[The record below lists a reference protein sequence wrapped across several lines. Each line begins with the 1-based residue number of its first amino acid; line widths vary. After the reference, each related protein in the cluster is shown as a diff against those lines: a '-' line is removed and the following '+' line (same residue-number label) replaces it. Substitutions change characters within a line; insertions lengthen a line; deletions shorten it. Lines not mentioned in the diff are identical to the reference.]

1 MSNVFNLTR
10 LANSRALVRGTDP
23 GESQILSTEEW
34 DAVDQHLTQHVAAK
48 AFDKAATDF
57 FKPLTDA
64 VDKLSQLQ
72 AESLPASNPLEKLV
86 LREATEAVE
95 GDEGETIFLG
105 HDAQVLRAI
114 ATDQTELLIWVN
126 GSIEILLPDEKPGD
140 LLSADRGVPGMEFV
154 TFTNKDEAMDFFAN
168 MFGAADDDAAT
179 GVEIVPFTNKEEAMD
194 FFANMFGEADT
205 DDEATGEGDDTPNT
219 EDVNDR

>member
-10 LANSRALVRGTDP
+10 LANSRALVQGTDP

-64 VDKLSQLQ
+64 VDRLSQLQ

>member
-10 LANSRALVRGTDP
+10 LANSRALVQGTDP

-34 DAVDQHLTQHVAAK
+34 DAVDQHLGQHAAAE

-57 FKPLTDA
+57 FKPLTDV
-64 VDKLSQLQ
+64 VDRLNQLQ
-72 AESLPASNPLEKLV
+72 AESLPASNPLETLV

-95 GDEGETIFLG
+95 GDEGEIIFLG

-114 ATDQTELLIWVN
+114 ATDRTELLIWVN
-126 GSIEILLPDEKPGD
+126 GSVEILLPNENPGD
-140 LLSADRGVPGMEFV
+140 LLSTDRGTPGVEFV
-154 TFTNKDEAMDFFAN
+154 SFANKDEAMDFFAN
-168 MFGAADDDAAT
+168 MFGAAD
-179 GVEIVPFTNKEEAMD
+179 N
-194 FFANMFGEADT
+194 

>member
-64 VDKLSQLQ
+64 ADKLSQLQ

-168 MFGAADDDAAT
+168 MFGAADDD
-179 GVEIVPFTNKEEAMD
+179 
-194 FFANMFGEADT
+194 
-205 DDEATGEGDDTPNT
+205 EATGEGDDTPNT

>member
-1 MSNVFNLTR
+1 M
-10 LANSRALVRGTDP
+10 
-23 GESQILSTEEW
+23 
-34 DAVDQHLTQHVAAK
+34 
-48 AFDKAATDF
+48 
-57 FKPLTDA
+57 
-64 VDKLSQLQ
+64 
-72 AESLPASNPLEKLV
+72 
-86 LREATEAVE
+86 
-95 GDEGETIFLG
+95 
-105 HDAQVLRAI
+105 LRAI
-114 ATDQTELLIWVN
+114 VTDHTELLIWVN

>member
-10 LANSRALVRGTDP
+10 LANSRALVQGTDP

-64 VDKLSQLQ
+64 VDRLSQLQ

-168 MFGAADDDAAT
+168 MFG
-179 GVEIVPFTNKEEAMD
+179 
-194 FFANMFGEADT
+194 EADT

>member
-10 LANSRALVRGTDP
+10 LANSRALVQGTDP

-34 DAVDQHLTQHVAAK
+34 DAVDQHLMQHVAAK
-48 AFDKAATDF
+48 TFDKAATDF
-57 FKPLTDA
+57 FKPLTDV
-64 VDKLSQLQ
+64 VDRLNQLQ

-86 LREATEAVE
+86 LREATEAAE

-114 ATDQTELLIWVN
+114 ATDRTELLIWVN
-126 GSIEILLPDEKPGD
+126 GSIEILLPDKKPGD

-168 MFGAADDDAAT
+168 MFG
-179 GVEIVPFTNKEEAMD
+179 
-194 FFANMFGEADT
+194 EADT

>member
-10 LANSRALVRGTDP
+10 LANSRALVQGTDP

-34 DAVDQHLTQHVAAK
+34 DAVDQHLMQHVAAK
-48 AFDKAATDF
+48 TFDKAATDF

-64 VDKLSQLQ
+64 VDKLNQLQ
-72 AESLPASNPLEKLV
+72 AESLPASNPLETLV

-126 GSIEILLPDEKPGD
+126 GSIEILLPNEKPGD
-140 LLSADRGVPGMEFV
+140 LLSTDRGTPGVEFV
-154 TFTNKDEAMDFFAN
+154 SFTNKDEAMDFFAN
-168 MFGAADDDAAT
+168 L
-179 GVEIVPFTNKEEAMD
+179 
-194 FFANMFGEADT
+194 FGEADN
-205 DDEATGEGDDTPNT
+205 DEATGEGDDTPNT

>member
-64 VDKLSQLQ
+64 ADKLSQLQ

-154 TFTNKDEAMDFFAN
+154 TFTNKEEAMDFFAN
-168 MFGAADDDAAT
+168 MFGA
-179 GVEIVPFTNKEEAMD
+179 
-194 FFANMFGEADT
+194 ADT

>member
-10 LANSRALVRGTDP
+10 LANSRALVQGTDP

-34 DAVDQHLTQHVAAK
+34 DEIDQHLAQHVAAK

-64 VDKLSQLQ
+64 ADKLNQLQ
-72 AESLPASNPLEKLV
+72 AESLPASNPLETLAF
-86 LREATEAVE
+86 REATEAVE
-95 GDEGETIFLG
+95 GDEGEIIFLG

-126 GSIEILLPDEKPGD
+126 GSIEILLPNEKPGD
-140 LLSADRGVPGMEFV
+140 LLSTDRGTSGAEFV
-154 TFTNKDEAMDFFAN
+154 TFTNKDEAMDFFAS
-168 MFGAADDDAAT
+168 MFGAED
-179 GVEIVPFTNKEEAMD
+179 
-194 FFANMFGEADT
+194 
-205 DDEATGEGDDTPNT
+205 GDDTPNT
-219 EDVNDR
+219 ENVNDR

>member
-10 LANSRALVRGTDP
+10 LANSRALVQGTDP

-34 DAVDQHLTQHVAAK
+34 DAVDQHLMQHSAAK

-64 VDKLSQLQ
+64 VDKLNQLQ
-72 AESLPASNPLEKLV
+72 VESLPASNPLETLV

-95 GDEGETIFLG
+95 GDEGEIIFLG

-114 ATDQTELLIWVN
+114 ATGQTELLIWVN
-126 GSIEILLPDEKPGD
+126 GSVEILLPNESGD
-140 LLSADRGVPGMEFV
+140 LLSTDRGTPGMEFV
-154 TFTNKDEAMDFFAN
+154 TFTNKDEAMDFFAS
-168 MFGAADDDAAT
+168 MFGAADDDVAT
-179 GVEIVPFTNKEEAMD
+179 
-194 FFANMFGEADT
+194 
-205 DDEATGEGDDTPNT
+205 DEATGEGDDTPNT
-219 EDVNDR
+219 KDVNDR

>member
-64 VDKLSQLQ
+64 VDRLSQLQ

-168 MFGAADDDAAT
+168 MFGAADDD
-179 GVEIVPFTNKEEAMD
+179 
-194 FFANMFGEADT
+194 
-205 DDEATGEGDDTPNT
+205 EATGEGDDTPNT

>member
-10 LANSRALVRGTDP
+10 LANSRALVQGTDP

-48 AFDKAATDF
+48 AFDKAATNF
-57 FKPLTDA
+57 FKPLTDV
-64 VDKLSQLQ
+64 VDRLNQLQ

-140 LLSADRGVPGMEFV
+140 LLSTDRGVPGMEFV
-154 TFTNKDEAMDFFAN
+154 T
-168 MFGAADDDAAT
+168 
-179 GVEIVPFTNKEEAMD
+179 FTNKEEAMD

-205 DDEATGEGDDTPNT
+205 DDEATDEGDDTPNT

>member
-10 LANSRALVRGTDP
+10 LANSRALVQGTDP

-34 DAVDQHLTQHVAAK
+34 DAVDQHMAQHVAAK

-64 VDKLSQLQ
+64 VDKLNQLQ
-72 AESLPASNPLEKLV
+72 AESLPASNPLETLV

-114 ATDQTELLIWVN
+114 VTDHTELLIWVN
-126 GSIEILLPDEKPGD
+126 GSIEILLPNEKPGD
-140 LLSADRGVPGMEFV
+140 LLSTDSGTPGVEYV
-154 TFTNKDEAMDFFAN
+154 TFTNKDEAMDFFAS
-168 MFGAADDDAAT
+168 MFGAADDD
-179 GVEIVPFTNKEEAMD
+179 
-194 FFANMFGEADT
+194 
-205 DDEATGEGDDTPNT
+205 DEATDEGDDTPNT

>member
-126 GSIEILLPDEKPGD
+126 GSIEILLPNGESGD
-140 LLSADRGVPGMEFV
+140 LLSTVCGTQGVEFV
-154 TFTNKDEAMDFFAN
+154 S
-168 MFGAADDDAAT
+168 
-179 GVEIVPFTNKEEAMD
+179 FTNKEEAMD

>member
-64 VDKLSQLQ
+64 VDRLSQLQ

-168 MFGAADDDAAT
+168 MFG
-179 GVEIVPFTNKEEAMD
+179 
-194 FFANMFGEADT
+194 EADT

>member
-10 LANSRALVRGTDP
+10 LANSRALVQGTDP
-23 GESQILSTEEW
+23 GESQILSTGEW
-34 DAVDQHLTQHVAAK
+34 DAVDQHLMQHVAAK

-57 FKPLTDA
+57 FKPLTDV
-64 VDKLSQLQ
+64 VDKLNQLQ
-72 AESLPASNPLEKLV
+72 AESLPASNPLETLV

-126 GSIEILLPDEKPGD
+126 GSIEILLPNEPGD
-140 LLSADRGVPGMEFV
+140 LLSTDRGVPGMEFV

-168 MFGAADDDAAT
+168 MFGAAD
-179 GVEIVPFTNKEEAMD
+179 N
-194 FFANMFGEADT
+194 

-219 EDVNDR
+219 ENVNDR

>member
-10 LANSRALVRGTDP
+10 LANSRALVQGTDP

-34 DAVDQHLTQHVAAK
+34 DAVDQHLSQHVAAET
-48 AFDKAATDF
+48 FDKAATDF
-57 FKPLTDA
+57 FKPLTDV
-64 VDKLSQLQ
+64 VDRLNQLQ

-140 LLSADRGVPGMEFV
+140 LLSTDRGVPGMEFV
-154 TFTNKDEAMDFFAN
+154 T
-168 MFGAADDDAAT
+168 
-179 GVEIVPFTNKEEAMD
+179 FTNKEEAMD
-194 FFANMFGEADT
+194 FFANMFGEAD
-205 DDEATGEGDDTPNT
+205 DDAATGEGDDTPNT

>member
-10 LANSRALVRGTDP
+10 LANSRALVQGTDP

-34 DAVDQHLTQHVAAK
+34 DAVDQHLTQHVAAET
-48 AFDKAATDF
+48 FDKAATDF
-57 FKPLTDA
+57 FKPLTDV
-64 VDKLSQLQ
+64 VDRLNQLQ

-126 GSIEILLPDEKPGD
+126 GSIEILLPDEKPND

-194 FFANMFGEADT
+194 FFVNRFWEADT
-205 DDEATGEGDDTPNT
+205 DDEAAGEGDDTPNT

>member
-64 VDKLSQLQ
+64 VDRFSQLQ

>member
-10 LANSRALVRGTDP
+10 LANSRALVQGTDP

-34 DAVDQHLTQHVAAK
+34 DAVDQHLLQHVAAD
-48 AFDKAATDF
+48 AFDAAATEF

-64 VDKLSQLQ
+64 VVDKLNQLQ
-72 AESLPASNPLEKLV
+72 AESLPASNPLETLV

-95 GDEGETIFLG
+95 SDEGEIIFLG

-140 LLSADRGVPGMEFV
+140 LLSADSGVPGMEFV

-179 GVEIVPFTNKEEAMD
+179 G
-194 FFANMFGEADT
+194 
-205 DDEATGEGDDTPNT
+205 EGDDTPNT

>member
-10 LANSRALVRGTDP
+10 LANSRALVQGTDP

-34 DAVDQHLTQHVAAK
+34 DAVDQHLGQHSAAEV
-48 AFDKAATDF
+48 FDKAATDF
-57 FKPLTDA
+57 FKPLTDV
-64 VDKLSQLQ
+64 VDKLNQLQ
-72 AESLPASNPLEKLV
+72 AELLPASNPLETLV

-95 GDEGETIFLG
+95 GDEGEIIFLG

-114 ATDQTELLIWVN
+114 ATDRTELLIWVN
-126 GSIEILLPDEKPGD
+126 GSIEILLPNEKSGD
-140 LLSADRGVPGMEFV
+140 LLSTDRGVPGMEFV

-168 MFGAADDDAAT
+168 MFGAAD
-179 GVEIVPFTNKEEAMD
+179 N
-194 FFANMFGEADT
+194 

>member
-10 LANSRALVRGTDP
+10 LANSRALVQGTDP

-34 DAVDQHLTQHVAAK
+34 DAVDQHLAQHAA
-48 AFDKAATDF
+48 AHTFDKAATDF

-64 VDKLSQLQ
+64 VDKLNQLQ

-114 ATDQTELLIWVN
+114 ATGQTKLLIWVN
-126 GSIEILLPDEKPGD
+126 GSIEILLPNEKPGD
-140 LLSADRGVPGMEFV
+140 LLSTGSDTQGVEFV

-168 MFGAADDDAAT
+168 MFGAAEAT
-179 GVEIVPFTNKEEAMD
+179 
-194 FFANMFGEADT
+194 
-205 DDEATGEGDDTPNT
+205 DEATDEGDDTPNT